1 MTILKQKVEKPI
13 SETVTATSGATNL
26 ADVFEVPWNRV
37 GYLDLIEAVNTTS
50 NDAVL
55 TVKDSYEDGVTGV
68 SGLETRKQA
77 KVLAGDAI
85 SVDVMEDVPLL
96 GTVKL
101 QSDVSGFEV
110 TVAAHSI

>member
-26 ADVFEVPWNRV
+26 ADVFEVPWNRI
-37 GYLDLIEAVNTTS
+37 GYLDLIEAVNTTA
-50 NDAVL
+50 NDATL
-55 TVKDSYEDGVTGV
+55 TVKDSYEGPVTGV
-68 SGLETRKQA
+68 SSLETRKQA

-101 QSDVSGFEV
+101 QSDVSGFRV
-110 TVAAHSI
+110 TIGAHSI

>member
-1 MTILKQKVEKPI
+1 MTILKQEVEKPI
-13 SETVTATSGATNL
+13 SKTVTATSGATNL
-26 ADVFEVPWNRV
+26 KDVFEIPWNRI
-37 GYLDLIEAVNTTS
+37 GYLDLIEAVNTTA

-55 TVKDSYEDGVTGV
+55 TVKDSYEGPVTGV
-68 SGLETRKQA
+68 SGLATRKQA

-110 TVAAHSI
+110 SIAAHSI

>member
-1 MTILKQKVEKPI
+1 MAILKRKVEKPI
-13 SETVTATSGATNL
+13 SETATTTSGATNL
-26 ADVFEVPWNRV
+26 ADVFEIPWNKV

-55 TVKDSYEDGVTGV
+55 TIKDSYEDPVTGV
-68 SGLETRKQA
+68 SGLETRKQT

-85 SVDVMEDVPLL
+85 SVDVMKDVPLL
-96 GTVKL
+96 GNVKL

-110 TVAAHSI
+110 TIGAHSV

>member
-1 MTILKQKVEKPI
+1 MAILKQKVEKPI
-13 SETVTATSGATNL
+13 SETVTTTSGATNL
-26 ADVFEVPWNRV
+26 ADVFEIPWNKV

-55 TVKDSYEDGVTGV
+55 TVKDSYEDDVTGV
-68 SGLETRKQA
+68 SSLETRKQA

-85 SVDVMEDVPLL
+85 SVDVKEDVPLL
-96 GTVKL
+96 GNVKL

-110 TVAAHSI
+110 TIGAHSV

>member
-13 SETVTATSGATNL
+13 SKTVTATSGATNL
-26 ADVFEVPWNRV
+26 ADVFEIPWNKI

-50 NDAVL
+50 NDATL
-55 TVKDSYEDGVTGV
+55 AVKDSYEDPVTGV
-68 SGLETRKQA
+68 SGLATRKQA

-101 QSDVSGFEV
+101 QSNVSGFEV
-110 TVAAHSI
+110 SIAAHSV

>member
-1 MTILKQKVEKPI
+1 MTILKQKVEKPV
-13 SETVTATSGATNL
+13 SKTVTATSGATNL
-26 ADVFEVPWNRV
+26 KDVFEIPWNRI
-37 GYLDLIEAVNTTS
+37 GYLDLIEAVNTTA

-55 TVKDSYEDGVTGV
+55 TVKDSYEDPVTGV
-68 SGLETRKQA
+68 SGLATRKQA

-110 TVAAHSI
+110 SIAAHSV